1 MKRIRK
7 RKFAT
12 RMAFFIMMN
21 VGVCFLIGFYM
32 IIKWSTDHTRKT
44 AIENSFNKLELIEQN
59 IEMQL
64 SKVSSVVDNFGK
76 AMETILKEKGADYAD
91 FQSVTRTIV
100 EQNPNV
106 VGSIVALKPYYFP
119 KEEYCAIYSSKQN
132 GNVVTEKLGGIDYD
146 YFTADWYLVPTLS
159 GSSYW
164 TDPYVEG
171 EASSTEMTTYS
182 YPLRDSSGSIIG
194 VFTADISLDAINNYV
209 NSFQLYENSYN
220 MLIAKNGLYLSHGD
234 PSKIMCETP
243 MTDAIAYRS
252 ETLKKMA
259 VDASKGNRGYGVL
272 GDAHKDYDNALLAFY
287 IPVPAAH
294 WTVAAICPVPSVFI
308 DTYEMG
314 NKFVR
319 VSTIIFFIL
328 FGLTVLIIT
337 RLSSPLKAFAKSARD
352 IADGNWTADLPNIT
366 VKDELYQMR
375 ESFRYMQKSLI
386 SQMSEL
392 KSTTAAKERVEG
404 ELNIAR
410 NIQMSMI
417 PKIFPPYPDRTD
429 IDIYAFMRPAKE
441 VGGDL
446 YDFFLADNKFY
457 FTLGDVSGKGVPAAL
472 FMAVSRSIFRTI
484 AQPAGQPELIVR
496 GMNAAISGDNESNM
510 FVTLFV
516 GILDLETGLLSYCN
530 AGHNPPVVMRAD
542 GSSTDFLQTEG
553 RKNLPIGLFEDAPYD
568 KHELQL
574 NSHDTLFLYTDGL
587 TEAENSKAELYSD
600 PRLVNMLRNV
610 GSHIPMRDLLD
621 NVLADVEAHAAGAA
635 QSDDLTMMAMSFVFG
650 QNTAAAATDGT
661 ENAVEDEKE
670 ISDVHSANYR
680 SVELVNNIDQIN
692 NMTSWVEGLGDEF
705 GMNMAQSMSINL
717 ALEEAVAN
725 VIMYAYPKDGN
736 EYKFLLDFD
745 MDENRN
751 STWRIIDSG
760 RPFNP
765 TTKADADTTLSAE
778 ERGIGGLGILM
789 VKKIMDSVEYE
800 RIHKQNILTMKVV
813 LKD

>member
-1 MKRIRK
+1 MKLNIK
-7 RKFAT
+7 RKFAA
-12 RMAFFIMMN
+12 RLAFFIMMN
-21 VGVCFLIGFYM
+21 VGVCFFLASYF
-32 IIKWSTDHTRKT
+32 IIKWATDNTRET
-44 AIENSFNKLELIEQN
+44 AIDVSFSKLEQIEQN
-59 IEMQL
+59 IETQL
-64 SKVSSVVDNFGK
+64 TKVSAVVDNFGK
-76 AMETILKEKGADYAD
+76 ILELKLNQGTLTYED
-91 FQSVTRTIV
+91 FQSMTRILV
-100 EQNPNV
+100 EQNPNII
-106 VGSIVALKPYYFP
+106 GSIVALKPYYFP
-119 KEEYCAIYSSKQN
+119 TDEYCAIYSTNSE
-132 GNVVTEKLGGIDYD
+132 GYIVTSKLGGVDYD
-146 YFTADWYLVPTLS
+146 YFSTDWYLVPMLS
-159 GSSYW
+159 GKSYW
-164 TDPYVEG
+164 TDPYVEA

-182 YPLRDSSGSIIG
+182 YPLKDSNGELIG
-194 VFTADISLDAINNYV
+194 VYTADISLKEISDYV
-209 NSFQLYENSYN
+209 NSFQLYDNSYN
-220 MLIAKNGLYLSHGD
+220 VLIAKNGLYLSHAD
-234 PSKIMCETP
+234 KSKIMCETAY
-243 MTDAIAYRS
+243 TDAISYHS
-252 ETLKKMA
+252 ETLEKMSH
-259 VDASKGNRGYGVL
+259 DALKGIRGWGVL
-272 GDAHKDYDNALLAFY
+272 GDVYKDYDNASLAFY
-287 IPVPAAH
+287 IPVTASN
-294 WTVAAICPVPSVFI
+294 WTLASICPVPSVFAA
-308 DTYEMG
+308 TYAMG
-314 NKFVR
+314 NRFVR
-319 VSTIIFFIL
+319 ISAIMFLLL

-352 IADGNWTADLPNIT
+352 IADGNWTADLPDIK

-417 PKIFPPYPDRTD
+417 PKVFPPYPDRTD

-446 YDFFLADNKFY
+446 YDFFLAGNKFY

-484 AQPAGQPELIVR
+484 AQPAGQPDLIVR
-496 GMNAAISGDNESNM
+496 GMNAAISSDNEENM

-516 GILDLETGLLSYCN
+516 GILDLNTGLLSYCN
-530 AGHNPPVVMRAD
+530 AGHNPPVIMRAD
-542 GSSTDFLQTEG
+542 GSNTDFLQIEG

-574 NSHDTLFLYTDGL
+574 YSHDTLFIYTDGL

-600 PRLVNMLRNV
+600 PRLVNLLRNV

-650 QNTAAAATDGT
+650 QQANGDSA
-661 ENAVEDEKE
+661 EEVEVAVQDEKQLSNNFSE
-670 ISDVHSANYR
+670 NYR
-680 SVELVNNIDQIN
+680 TLELVNNIDQIN
-692 NMTSWVEGLGDEF
+692 TMAEWIEGLADEF
-705 GMNMAQSMSINL
+705 GIDMAQSMSINL

-736 EYKFLLDFD
+736 EYKFKLDFD

-789 VKKIMDSVEYE
+789 VKTIMDSVEYE

-813 LKD
+813 LKG

>member
-1 MKRIRK
+1 MKLKRN
-7 RKFAT
+7 RKFAA
-12 RMAFFIMMN
+12 RLAFFIMIN
-21 VGVCFLIGFYM
+21 VAVCFFIASYL
-32 IIKWSTDHTRKT
+32 IIKWATDNTRET
-44 AIENSFNKLELIEQN
+44 AIDASFSKLEQIEQN
-59 IEMQL
+59 IETQL
-64 SKVSSVVDNFGK
+64 VRVSSVVDNFGK
-76 AMETILKEKGADYAD
+76 TIELRLKEGSLSYDD
-91 FQSVTRTIV
+91 FQTMTSILVD
-100 EQNPNV
+100 QNPNI
-106 VGSIVALKPYYFP
+106 VGSIVALKPYYFSTD
-119 KEEYCAIYSSKQN
+119 EYCAIYSTKPD
-132 GNVVTEKLGGIDYD
+132 GKVVTSKLGGVDYD
-146 YFTADWYLVPTLS
+146 YFTADWYLVPMLT
-159 GSSYW
+159 GKSYW
-164 TDPYVEG
+164 TDPYVEE
-171 EASSTEMTTYS
+171 EAASTEMTTYS
-182 YPLRDSSGSIIG
+182 YPLRNAEGDIVG
-194 VFTADISLDAINNYV
+194 VYTADIALKEINDYV
-209 NSFQLYENSYN
+209 NSFQIYENSYN
-220 MLIAKNGLYLSHGD
+220 VLIARNGLYLSHGD
-234 PSKIMCETP
+234 KSKIMCESAY
-243 MTDAIAYRS
+243 TDAIAYHS
-252 ETLKKMA
+252 ETLEKMA
-259 VDASKGNRGYGVL
+259 HDASKGIRGWGVL
-272 GDAHKDYDNALLAFY
+272 GDAYKDYEHALLAFY
-287 IPVPAAH
+287 LPVTASN
-294 WTVAAICPVPSVFI
+294 WTLGSICPVPVVFAA
-308 DTYEMG
+308 TYEMG
-314 NKFVR
+314 NKFIR
-319 VSTIIFFIL
+319 ISAIMFFIL
-328 FGLTVLIIT
+328 FGLTVYIIT

-484 AQPAGQPELIVR
+484 AQPAGKPDLIVR
-496 GMNAAISGDNESNM
+496 GMNAAISGDNEANM

-516 GILDLETGLLSYCN
+516 GILDLNTGLLSYCN

-542 GSSTDFLQTEG
+542 GSDTDFLKMEG

-600 PRLVNMLRNV
+600 PRLVNLLRSV

-650 QNTAAAATDGT
+650 QQANGDSAEVA
-661 ENAVEDEKE
+661 EVAVQDEKQLSNE
-670 ISDVHSANYR
+670 FSENYR
-680 SVELVNNIDQIN
+680 TLELVNDIDQIN
-692 NMTSWVEGLGDEF
+692 KMAEWIEGLGDEF
-705 GMNMAQSMSINL
+705 GMDMAQSMSINL

-736 EYKFLLDFD
+736 EYKFMLDFD
-745 MDENRN
+745 MDKDRN

-789 VKKIMDSVEYE
+789 VKKIMDSVDYE
-800 RIHKQNILTMKVV
+800 RIHKQNILTMKVM
-813 LKD
+813 LKG